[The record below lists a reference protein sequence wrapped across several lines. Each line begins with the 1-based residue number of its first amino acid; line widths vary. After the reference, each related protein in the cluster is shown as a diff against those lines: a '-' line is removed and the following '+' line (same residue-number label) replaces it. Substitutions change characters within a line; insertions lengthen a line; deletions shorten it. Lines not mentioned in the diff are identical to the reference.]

1 MLNRIV
7 LAVIASVA
15 AILFALSALVYP
27 NSLVAIGVG
36 AAAFFGAL
44 AIIFFIPTASTKQ
57 VQAPKDNIEKLPEQ
71 GEQLGQQVREI
82 KEAFN
87 GWRAVP
93 GTERLHRLLT
103 EQSLRDHLAKAAELA
118 KANRHREAIEHLA
131 ACLGPEMAAADR
143 AAICLLMG
151 NAYLATSQPLQAEAA
166 YRKSLAAA
174 EAIASTREKKEAQA
188 TALGNLGIIFR
199 QRGELE
205 KALEHYQKALQ
216 IHKETGHR
224 LGEASDLGDLG
235 IVFGQKDDLD
245 EAREHFQKAL
255 EISKEIGNRLGEA
268 AALNNLANV
277 LRLKGNLKGA
287 LIYYRDAL
295 DVFRTIPAEREIALM
310 QKSIA
315 EVETAMKKQKGPDSS
330 GKD

>member
-7 LAVIASVA
+7 LGVIALVA

-27 NSLVAIGVG
+27 NSLVAIGV
-36 AAAFFGAL
+36 AATAFFGAL
-44 AIIFFIPTASTKQ
+44 AIIFFIPAASPKQ

-71 GEQLGQQVREI
+71 GEQIKQQVREI

-93 GTERLHRLLT
+93 GTERLHRLLR
-103 EQSLRDHLAKAAELA
+103 EQSLGDHLAKAAELA
-118 KANRHREAIEHLA
+118 KANKHREAIEHLA
-131 ACLGPEMAAADR
+131 SCLGPEMGAGDR
-143 AAICLLMG
+143 AAIHLLMG
-151 NAYLATSQPLQAEAA
+151 NAYLATGKPVQAEAA

-216 IHKETGHR
+216 IHKEIGHR

-245 EAREHFQKAL
+245 KALENFQKAL
-255 EISKEIGNRLGEA
+255 EISKDIGNRLGEA
-268 AALNNLANV
+268 AALNNLGNV
-277 LRLKGNLKGA
+277 FRLKGDLEKALEHYQGA
-287 LIYYRDAL
+287 LAQ
-295 DVFRTIPAEREIALM
+295 FRTIRAPQEIALAE
-310 QKSIA
+310 KAIA
-315 EVETAMKKQKGPDSS
+315 EVEAAMKKQKAPGPS